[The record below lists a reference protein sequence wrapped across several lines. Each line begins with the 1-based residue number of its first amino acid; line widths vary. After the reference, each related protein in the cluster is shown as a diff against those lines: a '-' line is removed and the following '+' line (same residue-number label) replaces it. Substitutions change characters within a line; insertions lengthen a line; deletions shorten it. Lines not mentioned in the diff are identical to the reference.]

1 MKQSVIAQMTTDEI
15 KENIQIQSENYGK
28 LRSTHTISQ
37 LENPKQLSAQRKTI
51 ARLKTELNKR
61 NQQES

>member
-1 MKQSVIAQMTTDEI
+1 MDEL
-15 KENIQIQSENYGK
+15 KENIQIQAENYGK

-37 LENPKQLSAQRKTI
+37 LENPKQLNAQRKTI

>member
-1 MKQSVIAQMTTDEI
+1 MTTDEL
-15 KENIQIQSENYGK
+15 KENIQIQAENYGK

-37 LENPKQLSAQRKTI
+37 LENPKQLNAQRKTI